1 MKILIKKWY
10 FWAFSI
16 ALIISVL
23 TIYYNITNKSVG
35 SAGIS
40 LEEFDRIELGMSQ
53 FTVNS
58 IIDELD
64 EWNDNSIYEKC
75 CQEISKKNENSIY
88 QYTYKYLGENSGYVI
103 ITYTADY
110 TKGDLFVLPTV
121 SNIEKFN
128 LK

>member
-1 MKILIKKWY
+1 MKAATRKWY
-10 FWAFSI
+10 FWVFSI
-16 ALIISVL
+16 VLIISIL
-23 TIYYNITNKSVG
+23 TIYYNITNKGVG

-40 LEEFDRIELGMSQ
+40 LEEFDKIELGMSQ

-64 EWNDNSIYEKC
+64 EWNDDSIYEMC
-75 CQEISKKNENSIY
+75 CKEISTKSENSIY
-88 QYTYKYLGENSGYVI
+88 QYTYKYLGENSGYAI

-110 TKGDLFVLPTV
+110 SKSGSFVLPTV
-121 SNIEKFN
+121 SNMEKFN